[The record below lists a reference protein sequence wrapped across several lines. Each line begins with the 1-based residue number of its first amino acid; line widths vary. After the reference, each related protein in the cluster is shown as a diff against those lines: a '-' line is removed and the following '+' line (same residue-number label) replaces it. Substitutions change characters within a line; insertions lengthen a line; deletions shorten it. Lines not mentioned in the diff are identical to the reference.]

1 MNYGVMRKE
10 EKIKMIERYTL
21 PAMKKIWDDDN
32 RFQKWLEIEIYACE
46 ALAELGQIPQEAVAV
61 IREKAKFDVKRINE
75 IEAVTRHDVLAF
87 LTNVAE
93 SVGDESKY
101 IHLGMTSSDIL
112 DTALSMQMVEAA
124 DLIIKKM
131 QQFREVI
138 VTRARVHKYTL
149 MMGRTHGIHAEPLT
163 FGLKLALW
171 AAEMERN
178 IERMI
183 KAREAVRAGKISG
196 AVGTF
201 ANIHPKV
208 EEYVCAKL
216 GLEPAKVSTQ
226 ILQRDRHAEYVT
238 TLAVIASSLD
248 KMATELR
255 TLQRT
260 EILEVEEAFAKGQK
274 GSSAMP
280 HKKNP
285 ITGERISGLAR
296 VIRGNALAAMENVA
310 LWNERDISHSSAE
323 RVIIPDSTILL
334 DYMLTKFI
342 EVMEGLVVY
351 EDHMQENITKTLGLV
366 FSQRVM
372 LALVN
377 KGMLREIA
385 YQMVQRNAMEAW
397 RTKTEFKSLL
407 LADSEVM
414 AELTQAEIEELFDYD
429 YHTKYVDFIFKR
441 AGIE

>member
-1 MNYGVMRKE
+1 
-10 EKIKMIERYTL
+10 MIDRYTL
-21 PAMKKIWDDDN
+21 PEMKKIWADEN

-46 ALAELGQIPQEAVAV
+46 AMAELGQIPKEAVAV
-61 IREKAKFDVKRINE
+61 IREKAKFEVERINE

-93 SVGDESKY
+93 NVGDESKY

-124 DLIIKKM
+124 DLIIKKQ
-131 QQFREVI
+131 QQFREAI
-138 VTRARVHKYTL
+138 VTRAREHKYTL
-149 MMGRTHGIHAEPLT
+149 MMGRTHGIHAEPIT

-171 AAEMERN
+171 VVEMERN
-178 IERMI
+178 IERMN
-183 KAREAVRAGKISG
+183 KAREVVRAGKISG

-201 ANIHPKV
+201 ANIHPNV

-226 ILQRDRHAEYVT
+226 ILQRDRHAEYMT

-255 TLQRT
+255 NLQRT

-285 ITGERISGLAR
+285 ITGERIAGLAR
-296 VIRGNALAAMENVA
+296 VIRGNAVTAMENVA
-310 LWNERDISHSSAE
+310 LWNERDITHSSAE
-323 RVIIPDSTILL
+323 RVIIPDSTILI
-334 DYMLTKFI
+334 DYMLTKFMEI
-342 EVMEGLVVY
+342 MEGLVVH
-351 EDHMQENITKTLGLV
+351 EDNMKDNIANTLGLI

-377 KGMLREIA
+377 KGMLRETA
-385 YQMVQRNAMEAW
+385 YHLVQQNAMEAW
-397 RTKTEFKSLL
+397 RTKTDFKSFL
-407 LADSEVM
+407 LADDEVM
-414 AELTQAEIEELFDYD
+414 VNLSREEIEELFDYG
-429 YHTKYVDFIFKR
+429 YHTKYVDYIFKR